1 MDIQI
6 KPSLQ
11 ISDQGTLFD
20 PETGDTFTLNESGLI
35 LIKML
40 YEGKDPETI
49 FLSLSQSFNLTR
61 ELFDRIVIDFK
72 SMLKSFNLLINE

>member
-20 PETGDTFTLNESGLI
+20 PETGDTFTINESGLI

-40 YEGKDPETI
+40 YEGKNPETI
-49 FLSLSQSFNLTR
+49 FLSLSESFALTR